1 MKKLQ
6 LGVFFKKRY
15 SKIGFEE
22 LYKKLFLLALALIM
36 TFSLAACGG
45 ETESV
50 SLVDVTSE
58 LGISMKLPSD
68 MKVQEN
74 LYYVNRKTGDS
85 AVFGVA
91 EVEAT
96 SLSS

>member
-1 MKKLQ
+1 M
-6 LGVFFKKRY
+6 VFFSRKGIAKLDLKNY
-15 SKIGFEE
+15 M
-22 LYKKLFLLALALIM
+22 KKLFLLALALIM

-96 SLSS
+96 SLSSWKE